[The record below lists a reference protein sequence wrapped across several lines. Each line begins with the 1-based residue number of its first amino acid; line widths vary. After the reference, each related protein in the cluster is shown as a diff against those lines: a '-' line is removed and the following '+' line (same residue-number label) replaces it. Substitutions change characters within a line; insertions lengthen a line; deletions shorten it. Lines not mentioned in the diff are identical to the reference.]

1 MVIRILIATFIGIQT
16 MHQALLISLHTLSQL
31 ILITLWG
38 CEYYPLFFLVRRCWI
53 LRESKSQQQVWV
65 QAEIQTQA
73 ADSKTYI
80 PSHSN
85 ILPCMEWNRNLSN
98 LESLCSR
105 SKIVFSN
112 TFSQIHP
119 DFYYPILSS
128 CVSLVIFLTLTIRL

>member
-1 MVIRILIATFIGIQT
+1 MLHLLEFKLCTKLCTNFSAHIIPINPYNTLRLWIL
-16 MHQALLISLHTLSQL
+16 S
-31 ILITLWG
+31 
-38 CEYYPLFFLVRRCWI
+38 PFFLVRRCWI

-80 PSHSN
+80 PSHLN
-85 ILPCMEWNRNLSN
+85 LLPCMEWNQNLSN

-119 DFYYPILSS
+119 NFYYPILSS